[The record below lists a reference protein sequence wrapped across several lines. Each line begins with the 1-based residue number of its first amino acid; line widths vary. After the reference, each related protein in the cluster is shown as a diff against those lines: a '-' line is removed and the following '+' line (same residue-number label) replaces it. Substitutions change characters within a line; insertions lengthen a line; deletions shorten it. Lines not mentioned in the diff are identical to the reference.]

1 MKKYSS
7 LRACINFA
15 VFEGVVSASLEEN
28 QKTPLLI
35 NTGSE
40 PEEAHLEAYL
50 NLLPT
55 YDGLNLYKIT
65 NRVGHPSDISF
76 ISLSCEAYCC
86 LKHSTIIH

>member
-7 LRACINFA
+7 LRAWINFA

-65 NRVGHPSDISF
+65 NRVGHPSNISF

-86 LKHSTIIH
+86 LKHSTIVH